1 MSVNATSSIYMHE
14 DCMHAKL
21 DPDTMNFICMAEP
34 DEHPRRI
41 SVYGCIKN
49 CEHFC
54 SDRVGSTPKLELK
67 NHPVNHPSHYT
78 NGKYECID
86 VIYDMI
92 NGYQDPISAWLTGQ
106 IVKYIWRWPYK
117 NGLEDLKK
125 TRFYLDRLIEHEEK
139 KDGE

>member
-1 MSVNATSSIYMHE
+1 MSVDETYIYMHE
-14 DCMHAKL
+14 DCMYAKL
-21 DPDTMNFICMAEP
+21 DPDTIDYVCMAESE
-34 DEHPRRI
+34 DNPRRI
-41 SVYGCIKN
+41 SVYGCPRGCKQ
-49 CEHFC
+49 FC
-54 SDRVGSTPKLELK
+54 PVRVVGSSPKLELK
-67 NHPVNHPSHYT
+67 NDPVNHPSHYT

-92 NGYQDPISAWLTGQ
+92 NGYRDPISAWLTGQ